1 MDHTTTLTQHIN
13 APADSVWAVVTDI
26 PGSAATLSGVESI
39 QMLTEGPYVVGT
51 RWKET
56 RTMMG
61 RSETVEMWVAQCEV
75 PTKARGGSTTVK
87 ALQGG
92 ADYTSRFALT
102 ERDGGTD
109 LTLTFGAE
117 LVNPTRF
124 SRIMLTVF
132 GPLGMRIT
140 RKALAKDLA
149 EIAAMAES
157 LYKAESL

>member
-1 MDHTTTLTQHIN
+1 MNHKTTLTQHIN
-13 APADSVWAVVTDI
+13 APTDAVWAVVSDI

-39 QMLTEGPYVVGT
+39 QMLTDGPYAVGT
-51 RWKET
+51 RWKEI

-61 RSETVEMWVAQCEV
+61 RAETVEMWVARSEA
-75 PTKARGGSTTVK
+75 PSNGRAGSTTVK

-92 ADYTSRFALT
+92 ADYTTRFALA
-102 ERDGGTD
+102 ERGGGTD

-117 LVNPTRF
+117 VIKPTRF

-149 EIAAMAES
+149 DIAA
-157 LYKAESL
+157 KAECQ

>member
-1 MDHTTTLTQHIN
+1 MDHKTTLTQHIK
-13 APADSVWAVVTDI
+13 APADSVWAVVSDI
-26 PGSAATLSGVESI
+26 PASAATLSGVDAI
-39 QMLTEGPYVVGT
+39 QMLTDGPYAVGT

-61 RSETVEMWVAQCEV
+61 RSETVEMWVSQCEA
-75 PTKARGGSTTVK
+75 PSNGRGGGTTVK

-92 ADYTSRFALT
+92 ADYTSRFSLA

-117 LVNPTRF
+117 LASPTRF
-124 SRIMLTVF
+124 SKIMLTVF

-149 EIAAMAES
+149 EIAA
-157 LYKAESL
+157 KAESL